1 MLLQNRFLVQI
12 ITDPG
17 SVSLSDGSGLS
28 RANLVTPGSVV
39 QLLSYMT
46 THRNYQVFRDA
57 LPVLGIDGTLTW
69 TGKKSS
75 SQGKILGKTGTLP
88 LVDLLHDS
96 AIISSKALAGY
107 MTTAKGRQIAFAF
120 FVNDIHTT
128 DVRGKME
135 TMKLTA
141 DTGADLMRIAEALY
155 LAY

>member
-1 MLLQNRFLVQI
+1 
-12 ITDPG
+12 
-17 SVSLSDGSGLS
+17 
-28 RANLVTPGSVV
+28 
-39 QLLSYMT
+39 MT
-46 THRNYQVFRDA
+46 TRRNYQVLRDA
-57 LPVLGIDGTLTW
+57 LPVLGIYGTLTW